1 MFEKLYFIHN
11 PLNGLKDWISE
22 REFKIGSQK
31 LKNVFGVLYLN
42 DVGNM
47 LQFNNQFKE
56 SVMREYRINNERN
69 LSIQHVC
76 RKISRDELFEL
87 VHKETVG
94 LSQSDY
100 DTSTYPPFSTMIEL
114 KDGCFLWNKEKGCLE
129 EVPTDNM
136 K

>member
-56 SVMREYRINNERN
+56 SVMREYKIHHERD

-76 RKISRDELFEL
+76 RKISRDELYEL
-87 VHKETVG
+87 V
-94 LSQSDY
+94 SQSDH
-100 DTSTYPPFSTMIEL
+100 DTFTYPPFSSMIEL
-114 KDGCFLWNKEKGCLE
+114 KDGRFLWNKEKGCLE
-129 EVPTDNM
+129 EAQAL
-136 K
+136 